1 MIAGIIEVCIASVYE
16 HLYLVG
22 REKNFGGAN
31 ENLLGVG
38 VYWESDYFWWGDER
52 ATSFWQ
58 KKF

>member
-38 VYWESDYFWWGDER
+38 VY
-52 ATSFWQ
+52 
-58 KKF
+58 